1 MTFFKINFSKKSSTD
16 TIRVSNSLD
25 SDQDPHYVG
34 PDLGVNCL
42 QRLSA
47 DDKGKP
53 ARVILVFIALSR
65 NEGSG
70 SSAHFAGAKHSL
82 LTYIKYECK

>member
-1 MTFFKINFSKKSSTD
+1 MSVLIYK
-16 TIRVSNSLD
+16 
-25 SDQDPHYVG
+25 VG

-53 ARVILVFIALSR
+53 AHEI
-65 NEGSG
+65 
-70 SSAHFAGAKHSL
+70 
-82 LTYIKYECK
+82 